1 MRNSRSTQQVNVLP
15 HDEEAPFIVGLNSL
29 AKEHSVLAKGVLLLS
44 ISRSAIPRDS
54 FNTLTATPERIE
66 LLAKE
71 LAQKLCLL
79 AALFEIV

>member
-1 MRNSRSTQQVNVLP
+1 M
-15 HDEEAPFIVGLNSL
+15 
-29 AKEHSVLAKGVLLLS
+29 LAKGVLLLS

-71 LAQKLCLL
+71 LAQKLRLL